1 MFISN
6 RINTTDMK
14 CKELEE
20 KIIDYL
26 DNKLDKEENLEI
38 EKHLETCERCIDEFR
53 DLKQVMKLISSKEDI
68 EPDDSL
74 RINFYHMLH
83 SEIKKSK
90 VRGTAEKAGTSTVWY
105 DRGIFRIAAGFA
117 LLICGTLTGIL
128 IQSGISNS
136 HQAQLE
142 QLKTEVTSLKK
153 AAMFTMLKEE
163 SSSNRIQALNYADEL
178 DTPDI
183 NVIEILVKTLNTDK
197 NVNVRMA
204 AAYALAKYAD
214 QQVVCDSLVRSLS
227 LQSDPILQVT
237 LINILVER
245 REKSAVKPIQKIIKD
260 EGTLD
265 EVKKIAEKSI
275 KILI

>member
-1 MFISN
+1 
-6 RINTTDMK
+6 MK
-14 CKELEE
+14 CEELEE

-38 EKHLETCERCIDEFR
+38 EKHLETCERCLDEFR
-53 DLKQVMKLISSKEDI
+53 DLQQVMKHISSKGEV

-83 SEIKKSK
+83 NEIKKNK
-90 VRGTAEKAGTSTVWY
+90 GIGTPGLQRESLPWY
-105 DRGIFRIAAGFA
+105 NHIIFKIAAGFA
-117 LLICGTLTGIL
+117 LLICGTLIGI
-128 IQSGISNS
+128 IFFSRISNS

-142 QLKTEVTSLKK
+142 QLRSEVTNLKK

-163 SSSNRIQALNYADEL
+163 SSSYRIQALNYAEEL
-178 DTPDI
+178 DTPDE
-183 NVIEILVKTLNTDK
+183 NLIEVLVKTLNTDK

-204 AAYALAKYAD
+204 AAYALSKYAD
-214 QQVVCDSLVRSLS
+214 QQPVCDSLVRSLS

-245 REKSAVKPIQKIIKD
+245 REKSAVKPIQKIITD
-260 EGTLD
+260 ENTLED
-265 EVKKIAEKSI
+265 VKNVAENGI
-275 KILI
+275 KLLI

>member
-1 MFISN
+1 
-6 RINTTDMK
+6 MK
-14 CKELEE
+14 CEELEG
-20 KIIDYL
+20 KILDYL
-26 DNKLDKEENLEI
+26 DGKLDVESNIEI
-38 EKHLETCERCIDEFR
+38 EKHLETCERCLDEFR
-53 DLKQVMKLISSKEDI
+53 DLQEVMKIISGKKEV

-83 SEIKKSK
+83 NEIKKNK
-90 VRGTAEKAGTSTVWY
+90 GIGTKGVQRELLPWY
-105 DRGIFRIAAGFA
+105 NHIVFRIAAGFA
-117 LLICGTLTGIL
+117 LLICGTIIGIM
-128 IQSGISNS
+128 IYSGISNS
-136 HQAQLE
+136 QQAQLE
-142 QLKTEVTSLKK
+142 KLKSEVTTLKK

-178 DTPDI
+178 DTPDE

-204 AAYALAKYAD
+204 AAYALSKYAD
-214 QQVVCDSLVRSLS
+214 QQPVCDSLVRSLS

-245 REKSAVKPIQKIIKD
+245 REKSAVTPMQKIITD
-260 EGTLD
+260 ESTMD
-265 EVKKIAEKSI
+265 EVRNIAENGI